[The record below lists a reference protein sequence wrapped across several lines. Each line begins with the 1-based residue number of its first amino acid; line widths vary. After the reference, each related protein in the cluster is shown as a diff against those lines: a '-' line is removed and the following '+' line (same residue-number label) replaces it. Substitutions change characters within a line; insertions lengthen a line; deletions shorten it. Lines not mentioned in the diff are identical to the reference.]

1 MVGSFLD
8 VFFLLLAV
16 ILSELYGKLRRN
28 TYWVT
33 GKSAQKNLCEGHHF
47 FDGTL
52 SFLCHFL
59 LLSSSTPLPKWRI
72 CWMAPIKIQNI
83 ATGGIL
89 CDVENMKFVCNLIL
103 AVGICKS
110 AILFKTFFSFSCS
123 GYDVTLIIKSHIS
136 NCYSFLLKFLK
147 SKNLQTRFW

>member
-1 MVGSFLD
+1 MCKYYVVISDIMVGFFLD

-28 TYWVT
+28 KYWVT
-33 GKSAQKNLCEGHHF
+33 GKSAQKSLCEGHHL

-52 SFLCHFL
+52 SFLCHIL

-72 CWMAPIKIQNI
+72 CWMVPIKIQNI

-89 CDVENMKFVCNLIL
+89 CDVENNEIRLQFDISWLASVRTWYYLRLFLASVVLAMIL
-103 AVGICKS
+103 
-110 AILFKTFFSFSCS
+110 
-123 GYDVTLIIKSHIS
+123 H
-136 NCYSFLLKFLK
+136 
-147 SKNLQTRFW
+147 